1 MANLH
6 TNYLII
12 LCSCLCISDYTCIM
26 NMIEI
31 SITGVEFLLHKK
43 VYTNILNKSIE
54 SRFFFPKHNK
64 NSEASYLTL
73 TAHLPSSKK
82 HYKNTEN

>member
-1 MANLH
+1 MK
-6 TNYLII
+6 
-12 LCSCLCISDYTCIM
+12 
-26 NMIEI
+26 MIEI

-43 VYTNILNKSIE
+43 VYTNILNKSRE
-54 SRFFFPKHNK
+54 YFFPKHNK

-82 HYKNTEN
+82 HYKNTENLSFNKYNGEKNSVIIMIMHKSE